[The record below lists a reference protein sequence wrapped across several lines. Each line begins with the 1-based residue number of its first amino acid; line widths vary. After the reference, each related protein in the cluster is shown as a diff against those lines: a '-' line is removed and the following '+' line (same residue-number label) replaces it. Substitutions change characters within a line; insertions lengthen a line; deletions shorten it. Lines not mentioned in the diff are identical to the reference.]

1 MIKRQFMVA
10 IVGATA
16 LLMGLLG
23 FGPTTAS
30 ASTDAMVPAGVL
42 GAVPATAKTLS
53 YKWERQKYD
62 YNCGPTATKMALS
75 ARMASPPSQDTIGAW
90 EGTDENGTDDIS
102 NVVSAL
108 NHYLNT
114 GWYARKPISDPPTAA
129 QRALLKQD
137 LVFDIDHGY
146 AMVGNVVS
154 GWRPPGY
161 PSGTIYHYVA
171 IVGYASSGDSAV
183 IADPAGAGP
192 TGSSWHNV
200 PKQYTI
206 STANLATWIGE
217 KAYAA

>member
-1 MIKRQFMVA
+1 MTKRQVLM
-10 IVGATA
+10 A
-16 LLMGLLG
+16 LLAAITLVVGLG
-23 FGPTTAS
+23 VSPAYAAS
-30 ASTDAMVPAGVL
+30 DAIVPAGVL

-53 YKWERQKYD
+53 YRWERQKYD

-75 ARMASPPSQDTIGAW
+75 ARMSSPPSQDTIGNW
-90 EGTDENGTDDIS
+90 EGTDQNGTDDTS

-114 GWYARKPISDPPTAA
+114 GWYERKPISDPPTSA
-129 QRALLKQD
+129 QRALLKKD
-137 LVFDIDHGY
+137 LVFDIDRGY

-161 PSGTIYHYVA
+161 PGGTIYHYVA
-171 IVGYASSGDSAV
+171 IVGYANSGASAV

-192 TGSSWHNV
+192 AGSSWHNV

-206 STANLATWIGE
+206 STTNLATWIAE